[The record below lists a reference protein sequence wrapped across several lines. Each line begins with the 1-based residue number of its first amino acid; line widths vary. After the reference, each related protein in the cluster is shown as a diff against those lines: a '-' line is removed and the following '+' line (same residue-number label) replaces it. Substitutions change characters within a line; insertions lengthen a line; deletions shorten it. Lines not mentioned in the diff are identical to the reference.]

1 MNPKKDSRNDDA
13 ISFSDSLK
21 DIAKD
26 FADIEGVG
34 TLVQEMVQNAADIE
48 AIGAEIEKALASGQE
63 DLAME
68 LIQKQSAAI
77 MATLPP
83 EYEPEV
89 YPAPY
94 GALHAAIEDGDL
106 LETDRLIKAGV
117 DLNGFTDKYGGRP
130 LIWAMQTENR
140 SPEMIGVLI
149 AGGADAAYT
158 TDEGYN
164 ALHYI
169 ADACFRDDHV
179 DIPTEIARVLV
190 ENGCDIEARTHWGWT
205 PLYRAIFEGTSMEA
219 EALLRNGA
227 DANSPPVETEAPEC
241 AKTQPLLLA
250 AGMDTEKVRLLL
262 EHGADAS
269 AVLGAFQAAAINAEK
284 ARVDRRASGDNDP
297 FYDEYAEGY
306 AASLKLIQAASNR
319 SLQ

>member
-83 EYEPEV
+83 EFEPEI
-89 YPAPY
+89 YPVSY
-94 GALHAAIEDGDL
+94 DALHAAIEDGDL

-306 AASLKLIQAASNR
+306 AASLELIQAASSR